1 MSKNELWLDSVLP
14 AQRRLTESAV
24 TILENLLKSKGIDYL
39 SVSGRTKDRQSA
51 LEKIERKSY
60 KKPSEQMTD
69 LSGVRVI
76 VFFESDITKVSKLIE
91 SSFSVD
97 KANSLNQ
104 DERLSV
110 DQIGY
115 RSVHFVCDLGKAR
128 TKLPEFEGLDG
139 LKFELQVRTVLQH
152 AWAELA
158 HDRNYKFSGKLP
170 PSIERNLYLYA
181 GMLEIADKGFS
192 QLSKEI
198 DDYIESVHEKNV
210 TGELDYSIDAISLQE
225 FVASWAEKNS
235 IALESIP
242 FKHGVDELVIE
253 LEQYGVHTA
262 KELSEIIPPTFV
274 AVCKELSYSSN
285 IFGYVR
291 DWMIIHNWQHMLN
304 NVNMAWVLDA
314 DGAIYEKLIP
324 EAEYS
329 AFVEAFEWDE
339 SSYDEVE
346 QYN

>member
-1 MSKNELWLDSVLP
+1 MSKNDQWLDSVLP
-14 AQRRLTESAV
+14 AQRRLTESVV
-24 TILENLLKSKGIDYL
+24 TILQNLLKSKGIDYL
-39 SVSGRTKDRQSA
+39 SVSGRTKDKQSA

-60 KKPSEQMTD
+60 KKPSKQMTD
-69 LSGVRVI
+69 LSGIRVI
-76 VFFESDITKVSKLIE
+76 VFFESDIAKVSELIE

-97 KANSLNQ
+97 KENSLNQ

-115 RSVHFVCDLGKAR
+115 RSVHFVCDLGRVR

-192 QLSKEI
+192 QLSNQI
-198 DDYIESVHEKNV
+198 DEYIESVHEKNV
-210 TGELDYSIDAISLQE
+210 IGELDYSIDAISLQE
-225 FVASWAEKNS
+225 FVSSWAEKN
-235 IALESIP
+235 ALILEPFS
-242 FKHGVDELVIE
+242 FKHGVDDLLNE

-262 KELSEIIPPTFV
+262 KELSEIIPSAYV
-274 AVCKELSYSSN
+274 ATCKELGYSSN

-291 DWMIIHNWQHMLN
+291 DWMIINDWKHMID
-304 NVNMAWVLDA
+304 NVKISWVLDEDDSIYRKMIPA
-314 DGAIYEKLIP
+314 GEYDAFAGA
-324 EAEYS
+324 
-329 AFVEAFEWDE
+329 FDWDE
-339 SSYDEVE
+339 LEHEVGAE
-346 QYN
+346 QN